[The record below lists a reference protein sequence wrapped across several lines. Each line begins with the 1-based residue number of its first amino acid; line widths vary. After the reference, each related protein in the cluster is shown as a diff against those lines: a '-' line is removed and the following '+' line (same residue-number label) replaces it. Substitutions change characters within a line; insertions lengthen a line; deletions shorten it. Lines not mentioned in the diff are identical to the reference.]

1 LFGCFPG
8 LAQFPI
14 NLALK
19 VVFGELLRVGPYPS
33 CVKIFLAQYAYMMTG
48 AVCFEQKLLFV
59 VRNLGI

>member
-1 LFGCFPG
+1 MHNMMTGAVCFEQKLLFVVR
-8 LAQFPI
+8 
-14 NLALK
+14 NL
-19 VVFGELLRVGPYPS
+19 GIYPS